1 MSVNSYLELLEHV
14 GHEVVCITYALP
26 DEEPVNVALECAT
39 CGVVL
44 LDYDNESEE
53 A

>member
-1 MSVNSYLELLEHV
+1 MSVNSYLELSEHV
-14 GHEVVCITYALP
+14 GHEVVCITYGRP
-26 DEEPVNVALECAT
+26 DEEPVNVAIECET

-44 LDYDNESEE
+44 LDYDNESKE